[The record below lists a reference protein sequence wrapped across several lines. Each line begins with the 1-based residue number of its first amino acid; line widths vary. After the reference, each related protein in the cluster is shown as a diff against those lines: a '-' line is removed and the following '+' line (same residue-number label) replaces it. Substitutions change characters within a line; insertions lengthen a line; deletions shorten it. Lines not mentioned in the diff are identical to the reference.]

1 MTFLWSF
8 NKHWDMWI
16 AILKDIK
23 VDPYLTPHI
32 RVHSRQIRECGDSR
46 LRRKHRSVPAGKPL
60 RPQNSGA

>member
-1 MTFLWSF
+1 
-8 NKHWDMWI
+8 MWI